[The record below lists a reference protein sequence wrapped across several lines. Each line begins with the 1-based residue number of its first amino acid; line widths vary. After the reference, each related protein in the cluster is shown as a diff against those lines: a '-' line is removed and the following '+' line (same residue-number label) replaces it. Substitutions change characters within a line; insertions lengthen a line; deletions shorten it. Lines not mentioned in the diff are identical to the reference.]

1 MVGGVEGA
9 ARSTRSRQ
17 ALPRTARVRRRPE
30 YLEIQN
36 RGRRVG
42 GAHLLLFA
50 LPGSGRLG
58 ITVSKKV
65 GCAVERNRVKRWIRE
80 CFRRTREKFPGSLD
94 LVVVARPG
102 AAEARHDSICQE
114 LTALAARFGGGR

>member
-1 MVGGVEGA
+1 MGVEEQP
-9 ARSTRSRQ
+9 RQ
-17 ALPRTARVRRRPE
+17 TLPRAIRVRRRPE

-50 LPGSGRLG
+50 LPGKGRLG
-58 ITVSKKV
+58 ITVSRKV

-80 CFRRTREKFPGSLD
+80 CFRRTREKFPASLD

-102 AAEARHDSICQE
+102 AAGARHDSLCRE
-114 LTALAARFGGGR
+114 LTTLVGRFGGAR

>member
-1 MVGGVEGA
+1 VGGGP
-9 ARSTRSRQ
+9 RQ
-17 ALPRTARVRRRPE
+17 TLPRAALVRRRPE
-30 YLEIQN
+30 YLQIQN

-50 LPGSGRLG
+50 LPGTGRLG
-58 ITVSKKV
+58 ITVSRKV

-80 CFRRTREKFPGSLD
+80 CFRRTREKFPGSFD

-102 AAEARHDSICQE
+102 AASARHDSICRE
-114 LTALAARFGGGR
+114 LTTLAGRFGGAR